1 MNMQD
6 GLEVEMSKRIVVT
19 WCSDSLYWY
28 AKFLGTEFVVKR
40 EEEDRY
46 WVREP
51 NDYGLL
57 NFILKKDSREV

>member
-1 MNMQD
+1 
-6 GLEVEMSKRIVVT
+6 MSKRIIVT

-28 AKFLGTEFVVKR
+28 AKFLGTEFIVKR

-51 NDYGLL
+51 NEWGCI

>member
-1 MNMQD
+1 MN
-6 GLEVEMSKRIVVT
+6 KRIIVT

-28 AKFLGTEFVVKR
+28 AKYLGTKFIVKR

>member
-1 MNMQD
+1 
-6 GLEVEMSKRIVVT
+6 MSKRIVVT

-28 AKFLGTEFVVKR
+28 AKYLGTEFIVKR

-57 NFILKKDSREV
+57 NFILKKDSREI

>member
-1 MNMQD
+1 
-6 GLEVEMSKRIVVT
+6 MSKRIVVT

-28 AKFLGTEFVVKR
+28 AKYLGTEFIVKR

-51 NDYGLL
+51 NDYALL

>member
-1 MNMQD
+1 MN
-6 GLEVEMSKRIVVT
+6 KRVVVT

-28 AKFLGTEFVVKR
+28 AKFQEKEFIVKI

-51 NDYGLL
+51 NDYGLI